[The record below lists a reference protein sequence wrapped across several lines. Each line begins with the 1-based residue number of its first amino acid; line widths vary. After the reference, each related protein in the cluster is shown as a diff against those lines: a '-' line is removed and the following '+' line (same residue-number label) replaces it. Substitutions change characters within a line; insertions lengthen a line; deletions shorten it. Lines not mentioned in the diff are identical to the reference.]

1 MEVSEK
7 IVNCIQPLTIF
18 AKQFILDVS
27 QGYMS
32 MSLIRLNKMLVR
44 CYLLHK
50 KLGLQFL
57 RISSDFKFSFIFTL
71 PCGKTLLITN
81 SIHVFLISN

>member
-7 IVNCIQPLTIF
+7 IVNRIQPLTIF

-32 MSLIRLNKMLVR
+32 MSLIRLKQNVGA
-44 CYLLHK
+44 LLLTPQK
-50 KLGLQFL
+50 I
-57 RISSDFKFSFIFTL
+57 RTAISANFFRF
-71 PCGKTLLITN
+71 
-81 SIHVFLISN
+81 